1 MNLGENIYRLR
12 TEQNMSQGDLA
23 DALGVSRQSVSKWEN
38 NSATP
43 ELDKLLKMSSLFGV
57 TLDDLVG
64 ADKSP
69 EKEVQLQKQ
78 SPSPREI
85 IGIALVC
92 LAVLLAALSL
102 LFGEHRTEAGIY
114 FALLIA
120 TVGIACAWPDKWPV
134 LTGIFAADTL
144 FLIALAVSGSG
155 QSTMILGIP
164 FLIVFI
170 VLTFRASKE

>member
-12 TEQNMSQGDLA
+12 TEKNMSQGGLA

-43 ELDKLLKMSSLFGV
+43 ELDKLIRMSNLFGV
-57 TLDDLVG
+57 TLDELVG
-64 ADKSP
+64 TEKNP
-69 EKEVQLQKQ
+69 EKEVRVQNQA
-78 SPSPREI
+78 PAVREI

-92 LAVLLAALSL
+92 LAILLAALSL

-134 LTGIFAADTL
+134 LTGIFAADAL
-144 FLIALAVSGSG
+144 FLVALAISGSG
-155 QSTMILGIP
+155 QSAMILGIP
-164 FLIVFI
+164 FLLVFI